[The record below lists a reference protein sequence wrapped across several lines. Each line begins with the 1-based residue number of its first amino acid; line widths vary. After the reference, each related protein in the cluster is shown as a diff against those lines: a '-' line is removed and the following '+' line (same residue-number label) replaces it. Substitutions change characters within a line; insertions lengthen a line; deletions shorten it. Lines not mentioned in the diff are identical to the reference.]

1 MAGIYIHIPFCKQN
15 CTYCDFLFR
24 KRFTSYR
31 NKMIKAIVTELKKRA
46 KELQTDTIETIYF
59 GGGTPSILIKE
70 ELETI
75 LKTIQTHYTVGK
87 NPEITLEA
95 NPDDISENAVL
106 DWKNAGVNRL
116 SIGLQSFH
124 SESLKWM
131 NRAHTITQSL
141 QCIPIAQNNGIN
153 NISIDLIYGLPNIS
167 NEEWEKDIKK
177 ALELHVQ
184 HISAYCLT
192 IEEKTVLAK
201 WVKNKTIYPASNE
214 EQNKQFQSLQNEL
227 KNAGFEH
234 YEISNFA
241 RKGYISKH
249 NSNYWKGEKYI
260 GIGPSAHSYS
270 ITNRSWN
277 IANNTKYING
287 IEQNNPYYE
296 TEKLNSKEQFNEAI
310 LIGLRT
316 MWGVNIEN
324 LNKILRLTNE
334 FQNKTQEFIN
344 QKWMIK
350 KENNLILTEEGKS
363 WADKIASDLF
373 VS

>member
-1 MAGIYIHIPFCKQN
+1 MAGIYIHIPFCKQK
-15 CTYCDFLFR
+15 CTYCDFHFSTT
-24 KRFTSYR
+24 FTSYR
-31 NKMIKAIVTELKKRA
+31 NKMIQAIGTELKKRA